1 MPIVLIT
8 RPRKQSQS
16 FADALRLAGFEPV
29 FFPVIQIR
37 LMDDLSA
44 LKEAMTQID
53 KYAWIIF
60 SSTNAV
66 DVFFSPPLTPPEGG
80 STSPFPSRSIPK
92 RGLRGKARM
101 GAMPKIAAIGSKTEA
116 SLKSRG
122 VEVDFVP
129 KEYVGEAILAGLGDV
144 EGKWILLPRAK
155 VAREVVP
162 QEITKAGGIV
172 HEIAIYETLPA
183 VPDAEGL
190 DVLREGVNVVT
201 FTSPSTVKN
210 FVEITKASGLDPLN
224 LPNNPLFAC
233 IGPVTEK
240 VAREAGFSPIV
251 VAKTYTTDGLV
262 EILKDAVPERKAN
275 GASL

>member
-1 MPIVLIT
+1 MPKVLIT
-8 RPRKQSQS
+8 RSRKQSQS
-16 FADALRLAGFEPV
+16 FADALEDAGFEPI

-37 LMDDLSA
+37 PMDDLSA
-44 LKEAMTQID
+44 LEEAMTQID

-66 DVFFSPPLTPPEGG
+66 DVFFNPPLTPPEGG
-80 STSPFPSRSIPK
+80 RTSPFP
-92 RGLRGKARM
+92 LRGKARM
-101 GAMPKIAAIGSKTEA
+101 GVKIAAIGSKTEA

-122 VEVDFVP
+122 VTVDFVP
-129 KEYVGEAILAGLGDV
+129 KEYVGEAMLAGLGDV
-144 EGKWILLPRAK
+144 QDKWILLPRAK

-162 QEITKAGGIV
+162 RQIIAAGGIV

-183 VPDAEGL
+183 IPDIEGL
-190 DVLREGVNVVT
+190 DALREGVDVVT

-210 FVEITKASGLDPLN
+210 FVAITKASELDPLN

-240 VAREAGFSPIV
+240 AAKKAGFSSIV
-251 VAKTYTTDGLV
+251 VAETYTTDGLV
-262 EILKDAVPERKAN
+262 EVLKK
-275 GASL
+275 

>member
-1 MPIVLIT
+1 MPKVLIT

-16 FADALRLAGFEPV
+16 FADALEDAGFEPI

-37 LMDDLSA
+37 PMDDLSA
-44 LKEAMTQID
+44 LEDAMTQID

-66 DVFFSPPLTPPEGG
+66 DVFFSPPLTSPSGG
-80 STSPFPSRSIPK
+80 RTNNPFP
-92 RGLRGKARM
+92 LRGKARM

-122 VEVDFVP
+122 VDVDFVP
-129 KEYVGEAILAGLGDV
+129 DEYVGEAILAGLGDV
-144 EGKWILLPRAK
+144 QNKWVLLPRAK
-155 VAREVVP
+155 IAREVVP
-162 QEITKAGGIV
+162 QQITRAGGIV

-183 VPDAEGL
+183 EPDTEGL
-190 DVLREGVNVVT
+190 DALREGVDVVT

-210 FVEITKASGLDPLN
+210 FIEITKASELDPLS
-224 LPNNPLFAC
+224 LPNSPLFAC

-240 VAREAGFSPIV
+240 AAREAGFSPIV
-251 VAKTYTTDGLV
+251 VAETYTTDGLID
-262 EILKDAVPERKAN
+262 ILV
-275 GASL
+275 GAGLRPAPTFPIMEKE